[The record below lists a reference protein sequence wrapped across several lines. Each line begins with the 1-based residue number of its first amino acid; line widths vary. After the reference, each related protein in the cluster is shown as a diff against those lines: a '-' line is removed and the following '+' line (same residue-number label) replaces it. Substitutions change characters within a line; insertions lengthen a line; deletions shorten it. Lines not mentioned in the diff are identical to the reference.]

1 MGQIAHLT
9 DWRTCIKVCN
19 VQSTGNET
27 QMVTAA
33 EAASTA
39 KVAITTIY
47 RWCWAGKIPGATRF
61 GKAWMIP
68 ADFEG
73 VEA

>member
-1 MGQIAHLT
+1 
-9 DWRTCIKVCN
+9 
-19 VQSTGNET
+19 
-27 QMVTAA
+27 MVTAA
-33 EAASTA
+33 EAASKA
-39 KVAITTIY
+39 GVAITTIY

-68 ADFEG
+68 ATFEG